1 MGKIIVHSLVVVW
14 HLIALAITSIA
25 LCSDATVADESWQLT
40 RLLHPSQAGP
50 LDESTVDIVNH
61 DGLTDKTLH
70 TALLSHFDGIGAMTF
85 TSVVE
90 TTQQTIP

>member
-1 MGKIIVHSLVVVW
+1 MHSLVVVW

-25 LCSDATVADESWQLT
+25 LCSDATVADESWQLA
-40 RLLHPSQAGP
+40 RLLNPSQAGP
-50 LDESTVDIVNH
+50 FDESTVGIVNH
-61 DGLTDKTLH
+61 DGLTDKTLN
-70 TALLSHFDGIGAMTF
+70 TALHSHFDGIGAMTF